1 MPQNQFAGGYQVSE
15 KLPEGNPEG
24 NNKNPRLKDLN
35 GTPLSLE
42 GGGLFKPFTPESQK
56 KLLYTPYSAIVNRLY
71 DKNNPK
77 KSLIGEDSYY
87 ELIDYLSGLD
97 GKNPDFSGLKL
108 SDKVD
113 QKIIKSYFERYMD
126 GKNKKEN
133 LSNMIGDTKKIPE
146 FSDFKLGKDGTFE
159 MEFLNKIGENYVNFP
174 DGDGNIDY
182 QKDLQTAI
190 LKTRSDIISEVKNI
204 NLDSQTYKTA
214 IKNIDSGDLKTQI
227 EGIESLY
234 ILAYSNEGVLGKTQ
248 IDTYKEKRKNR
259 LIQEGIKLEN
269 EIETAKQSN
278 NTKLQEK
285 LELKKQEIIKEIS
298 EITGILDGKKVG
310 DIFNK
315 MPDNKDGSNKGPKES
330 NEKRDE
336 N

>member
-1 MPQNQFAGGYQVSE
+1 MPQNQFAWWYQVSE
-15 KLPEGNPEG
+15 KLPEWNPEW

-35 GTPLSLE
+35 WTPLSLE
-42 GGGLFKPFTPESQK
+42 GWGLFKPFTPESQK

-87 ELIDYLSGLD
+87 ELIDYLSWLD
-97 GKNPDFSGLKL
+97 WKNPDFSWLKL

-126 GKNKKEN
+126 WKNKKEN
-133 LSNMIGDTKKIPE
+133 LSNMIWDTKKIPE
-146 FSDFKLGKDGTFE
+146 FSDFKLWKDWTFE
-159 MEFLNKIGENYVNFP
+159 MEFLNKIWENYVNFP
-174 DGDGNIDY
+174 DWDWNIDY

-214 IKNIDSGDLKTQI
+214 IKNIDSWDLKTQI

-234 ILAYSNEGVLGKTQ
+234 ILAYSNEWVLWKTQ

-298 EITGILDGKKVG
+298 EITWILDWKKVW

-315 MPDNKDGSNKGPKES
+315 MPDNKDWSNKWPKES